1 MAEIIVLG
9 VWTSVLGNY
18 LFYIIPTTWENWKL
32 IQFLNQIVK
41 RSVCSCW
48 DVFFSLIRYSV
59 CKSVCLSV
67 LVDMCWFL
75 VVTDTCIL
83 HDKNITSVKNSSFCL
98 SAQAIGNLTKLV
110 NMTFPDNKTYVSP
123 SEEYF
128 K

>member
-1 MAEIIVLG
+1 M
-9 VWTSVLGNY
+9 
-18 LFYIIPTTWENWKL
+18 
-32 IQFLNQIVK
+32 
-41 RSVCSCW
+41 SVCLSLLRYL
-48 DVFFSLIRYSV
+48 FSLIRYSE
-59 CKSVCLSV
+59 CKPVCLSV
-67 LVDMCWFL
+67 L

-110 NMTFPDNKTYVSP
+110 NMTYPDNKTYVSP